1 MANESTIDVLS
12 GGMLTSL
19 QDLGRCGYQ
28 KYGVIAGGAM
38 DTYALRLANLLVG
51 NAPAEAAL
59 EITFQGPV
67 LNLAAGMMI
76 AFMGAEASPHIAGQT
91 LPLNRPI
98 YIKKNCQL
106 DFGSCHHGCR
116 AYMAVAGGFDVPL
129 VMGSKSTYLRAGIG
143 GFKGR
148 ALHGGDR
155 LKVGIMS
162 DQAVRLAKQLK
173 SGGSEYFSAPGWY
186 VPWQPYFAQ
195 GPIRLTLGTQFEWF
209 TKESQQQL
217 FSSVYEI
224 SSESDRMG
232 YRLAGDL
239 LLRAKVD
246 EMISEALT
254 FGSIQVA
261 NSGSPILLMAD
272 RQTTGGYPRI
282 AQAALVDLPRLA
294 QMPAGSL
301 VRFEQISLPEAEQLY
316 VRREKYI
323 DTMTRAIRFYS
334 EREI

>member
-1 MANESTIDVLS
+1 MVDSTIEVIY

-51 NAPAEAAL
+51 NAQAEAAL

-67 LNLAAGMMI
+67 LQLAAGMMI
-76 AFMGAEASPHIAGQT
+76 AFMGAGAVPRIAGEMV
-91 LPLNRPI
+91 PLNRPV

-106 DFGSCHHGCR
+106 DFGVCNRGCR

-148 ALHGGDR
+148 GLQGGDQ
-155 LKVGIMS
+155 LPIGVMS
-162 DQAVRLAKQLK
+162 DRVARLAKQLK
-173 SGGSEYFSAPGWY
+173 TCGWEYFSAPPWY
-186 VPWQPYFAQ
+186 VPWQPYYKQ
-195 GPIRLTLGTQFEWF
+195 GAIRLTLGTQSDWF
-209 TKESQQQL
+209 TKESQQQF
-217 FSSVYEI
+217 FSSAYEI

-239 LLRAKVD
+239 LLRAKAD

-254 FGSIQVA
+254 FGTIQVA

-272 RQTTGGYPRI
+272 RQTAGGYPRL
-282 AQAALVDLPRLA
+282 AQAAIVDLPRLA
-294 QMPAGSL
+294 QMAPGSL
-301 VRFEQISLPEAEQLY
+301 IRFEQISLRQAEQLY

-323 DTMTRAIRFYS
+323 GTIAQTIHFYS

>member
-1 MANESTIDVLS
+1 MANESTIEVLS
-12 GGMLTSL
+12 GGLLTSL

-38 DTYALRLANLLVG
+38 DTYALRLTNLLVG

-67 LNLAAGMMI
+67 LKLTAGMLI
-76 AFMGAEASPHIAGQT
+76 AFMGADAAPSIAGKT

-106 DFGSCHHGCR
+106 DFGSCQHGCR

-148 ALHGGDR
+148 ALQGGDQ
-155 LKVGIMS
+155 LAMGVMS
-162 DQAVRLAKQLK
+162 DQAVRLAKRLK
-173 SGGSEYFSAPGWY
+173 SCGCEYFSASGWY

-195 GPIRLTLGTQFEWF
+195 GAIRLTLGTQFEWF

-217 FSSVYEI
+217 FSSAYEI

-232 YRLAGDL
+232 YRLAGNL
-239 LLRAKVD
+239 LLRARAD

-282 AQAALVDLPRLA
+282 AQVALVDLPRLA
-294 QMPAGSL
+294 QLPAGTL
-301 VRFEQISLPEAEQLY
+301 VRFEKISLPEAEQLY

-323 DTMTRAIRFYS
+323 DMLTRAIRFYS
-334 EREI
+334 EQTI